1 MTYNGYGIKTI
12 SKLFELGKEFKQ
24 KDMNTSEVV
33 DALWELGYQDV
44 ESLNIVSA
52 GMNYGD
58 RIGTIEERTYYRIGE
73 PIVDSYGSFYK
84 NSYNY
89 AEDRPEIGISVVTEN
104 WMNSLKSVFFG
115 AHDNEKLKAKGIYK
129 IKGVQIGFGGDDEPI
144 IYATDWA
151 EKTKITTVNGLMKAI
166 KG

>member
-1 MTYNGYGIKTI
+1 MAYNSYGIKTI
-12 SKLFELGKEFKQ
+12 TKLFELGKEFKQ
-24 KDMNTSEVV
+24 QDMNTSEVV
-33 DALWELGYQDV
+33 DALWELGYQDIK
-44 ESLNIVSA
+44 SLNIVSA
-52 GMNYGD
+52 GMDYGD
-58 RIGTIEERTYYRIGE
+58 RIDIIEERTYYRIGE

-129 IKGVQIGFGGDDEPI
+129 IKGVQIGFGGDDEPL

-151 EKTKITTVNGLMKAI
+151 EKTQITTVKGLMKAI

>member
-1 MTYNGYGIKTI
+1 MTYNAYGIKTI
-12 SKLFELGKEFKQ
+12 TKLFELGKEFKE
-24 KDMNTSEVV
+24 KNMNTSEVV

-58 RIGTIEERTYYRIGE
+58 RIDTIEERTYYRIGE

-129 IKGVQIGFGGDDEPI
+129 IKGVQIGFGGDDEPL

-151 EKTKITTVNGLMKAI
+151 EKTQIHTVNGLMKAI